1 MEENNMA
8 GFFAN
13 TCLLTYQEGGF
24 LCNDKLRVDAPLS
37 PETLEEA
44 AVQCPKLSGLCLD
57 HTDIGDECFP
67 ALARM
72 AKLDMLS
79 LLGSKNITGH
89 GLALLAELNEDPKI
103 DGILV
108 QLPLPGHLDTRQVLE
123 SIRPDKDVD
132 CFHPLNVG
140 KMTLGREGFRPCT
153 PAGVMELLAA
163 YDIPVRGK
171 RCVVIGRS
179 SLVGQPLSTLLTQ
192 ADGTVSLCHSKT
204 PDLAAY
210 TREADILV
218 SAVGRT
224 GLVTADMVKPGAA
237 VVDVAMNRRA
247 DGKLTGD
254 VDFPAVEPVAGFL
267 TPVPGGVGLG
277 PVIFSVEYGVSE
289 GEVIFRHVQIVLAPA
304 LPALLDAVQKVVV
317 WHGAPPN
324 KYGLF

>member
-1 MEENNMA
+1 M
-8 GFFAN
+8 
-13 TCLLTYQEGGF
+13 TI
-24 LCNDKLRVDAPLS
+24 
-37 PETLEEA
+37 
-44 AVQCPKLSGLCLD
+44 LD
-57 HTDIGDECFP
+57 GK
-67 ALARM
+67 ALAEKVKAEVR
-72 AKLDMLS
+72 AEAEGLEAGLAVVLVGEDPASQIYVRGKERDCEECGIRSYSHRIPAETTQAEL
-79 LLGSKNITGH
+79 
-89 GLALLAELNEDPKI
+89 LALLAELNEDPKI

-204 PDLAAY
+204 PDLSAY

-218 SAVGRT
+218 SAVGHT

-237 VVDVAMNRRA
+237 VIDVAMNRGP
-247 DGKLTGD
+247 DGKLSGD
-254 VDFPAVEPVAGFL
+254 VDFGPVSEKASYI
-267 TPVPGGVGLG
+267 TPVPGGVGPMTRAMLMR
-277 PVIFSVEYGVSE
+277 SVLYAAKLH
-289 GEVIFRHVQIVLAPA
+289 RR
-304 LPALLDAVQKVVV
+304 
-317 WHGAPPN
+317 
-324 KYGLF
+324 

>member
-1 MEENNMA
+1 M
-8 GFFAN
+8 
-13 TCLLTYQEGGF
+13 TI
-24 LCNDKLRVDAPLS
+24 
-37 PETLEEA
+37 
-44 AVQCPKLSGLCLD
+44 LD
-57 HTDIGDECFP
+57 GK
-67 ALARM
+67 ALAEKVKAEVR
-72 AKLDMLS
+72 AEAEGLEAGLAVVLVGEDPASQIYVRGKERDCEECGIRSYSHRIPAETSQTEL
-79 LLGSKNITGH
+79 
-89 GLALLAELNEDPKI
+89 LALLAELNEDPKI

-204 PDLAAY
+204 PDLSAY

-237 VVDVAMNRRA
+237 VIDVAMNRGP
-247 DGKLTGD
+247 DGKLSGD
-254 VDFPAVEPVAGFL
+254 VDFGPVSEKASYI
-267 TPVPGGVGLG
+267 TPVPGGVGPMTRAMLMR
-277 PVIFSVEYGVSE
+277 SVLYAAKLH
-289 GEVIFRHVQIVLAPA
+289 RR
-304 LPALLDAVQKVVV
+304 
-317 WHGAPPN
+317 
-324 KYGLF
+324 